1 MMSHAL
7 NAIYEH
13 GIFRPTDP
21 AELHLADG
29 QQVRLVVEP
38 IEEVDTLLELAA
50 DVYEGLDEQQIAELE
65 QMIRRRVDFFGAR
78 RTL

>member
-1 MMSHAL
+1 
-7 NAIYEH
+7 
-13 GIFRPTDP
+13 
-21 AELHLADG
+21 
-29 QQVRLVVEP
+29 VRLVVEP